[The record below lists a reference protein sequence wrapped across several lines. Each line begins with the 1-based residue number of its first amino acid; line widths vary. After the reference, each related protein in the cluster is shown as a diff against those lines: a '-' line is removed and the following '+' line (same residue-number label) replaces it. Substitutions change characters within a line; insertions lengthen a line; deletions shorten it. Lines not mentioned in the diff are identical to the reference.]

1 MENLAKFAEEK
12 EQIFRTEIK
21 NNFKEQIFVNELKR
35 HYNLRNPK
43 SEKPTMVFFV
53 VRINKEQVK
62 ISVGMKVYPKFWIA
76 SKAMIDG
83 SIPYIENKNNQLL
96 NDRLNL
102 YDKRFLEYKS
112 LVCNGIL
119 TVDKEILR
127 NYITTGKIIMAKKA
141 ITHDN
146 IDIKTTL
153 LSYLKEDKSKKESSK
168 DNDRRFINDF
178 GNYLSQYT
186 LKDYTDITFDMMKGF
201 QNWCV
206 ENTKGRNGKNATGK
220 TINHKVDCVYGIMQR
235 YLVNRGLMSSSH
247 LSDIKIEPLK
257 EYNIDDE
264 IALRDDELT
273 NLYNYQCE
281 SKRDEEIRD
290 LFLLECLTGQRF
302 SDIEKVADLVEQKN
316 GRTYINLVQNKGGSK
331 VQVDIIFQ
339 MAIDILEKYSFQL
352 PTYNKKIFNN
362 KDIAKLVGIKGKELL
377 RYDEAGIAGIKTIEK
392 ERYECVSSHTGRRTL
407 ITLLSLRG
415 FNETEIARYS
425 GHETLSMVRLYDK
438 SKKGTKEK
446 EMFERLK
453 KEHPELI
460 LKMVGEEDITK
471 SNDDNKELIQKI
483 EEQAIEKFQLS
494 QEKSQLQD
502 KIKRQQSVIAVERQI
517 ADSIIQTH
525 DDLIGQLETGVSY
538 DLIKECNDEADS
550 ISQILDNEP
559 FE

>member
-1 MENLAKFAEEK
+1 M
-12 EQIFRTEIK
+12 
-21 NNFKEQIFVNELKR
+21 
-35 HYNLRNPK
+35 LR
-43 SEKPTMVFFV
+43 
-53 VRINKEQVK
+53 
-62 ISVGMKVYPKFWIA
+62 
-76 SKAMIDG
+76 
-83 SIPYIENKNNQLL
+83 
-96 NDRLNL
+96 
-102 YDKRFLEYKS
+102 
-112 LVCNGIL
+112 
-119 TVDKEILR
+119 
-127 NYITTGKIIMAKKA
+127 
-141 ITHDN
+141 
-146 IDIKTTL
+146 
-153 LSYLKEDKSKKESSK
+153 
-168 DNDRRFINDF
+168 
-178 GNYLSQYT
+178 
-186 LKDYTDITFDMMKGF
+186 
-201 QNWCV
+201 
-206 ENTKGRNGKNATGK
+206 
-220 TINHKVDCVYGIMQR
+220 R
-235 YLVNRGLMSSSH
+235 YLVNNGLMSGSH
-247 LSDIKIEPLK
+247 LADIQIEPLK

-273 NLYNYQCE
+273 LLYNYICE
-281 SKRDEEIRD
+281 NKRDTEIKD

-302 SDIEKVADLVEQKN
+302 SDIEKVADLVEQKD
-316 GRTYINLVQNKGGSK
+316 GRTYVTVMQNKGGVK
-331 VQVDIIFQ
+331 VQVHIIFQ
-339 MAIDILEKYSFQL
+339 MALDILEKYSFQL
-352 PTYNKKIFNN
+352 PTYDNKIFNKRI

-471 SNDDNKELIQKI
+471 SNDNNKELIQKI
-483 EEQAIEKFQLS
+483 EEQAIERFKLS

-502 KIKRQQSVIAVERQI
+502 KIKRQQSVIDIERQI
-517 ADSIIQTH
+517 TDSIKQTH
-525 DDLIGQLETGVSY
+525 DDLIGQLETGISY